1 MNTDL
6 CNITKLFLF
15 FFVQNE
21 QRDRGTTS
29 LFKIDAVFKNYTTF
43 RYWFMETQI
52 STHTHTLWPPLQL
65 LLFLLKVHPFWLV
78 TVSVKQMRGFVATVM
93 KTSISQLSPRHFSL
107 LWCEQKELRLLLL
120 SFPHTNFLREA
131 LCPPQHYFTLRDPA
145 PRFVGSFNELGLCGG
160 WGYLYWNQG
169 HVSHTSDGIT

>member
-1 MNTDL
+1 M
-6 CNITKLFLF
+6 
-15 FFVQNE
+15 QNE

-29 LFKIDAVFKNYTTF
+29 LCKIDAVFKNYTTF